1 MAFLGPLI
9 GGLMAALSRL
19 FASRLGAWVGTAM
32 VALGIAWVTNEVVV
46 EPAKTQALNA
56 LSGMHAVALQWVLVA
71 NWDKYITIVLSAY
84 AAGGIKRAILARRPS

>member
-1 MAFLGPLI
+1 MPFLASLI
-9 GGLMAALSRL
+9 AGLMAALSRL
-19 FASRLGAWVGTAM
+19 FGSRLGAWVGTAM
-32 VALGIAWVTNEVVV
+32 VALGIAWVTYDQIVT
-46 EPAKTQALNA
+46 PARDMALNA